1 MEVGGMVWFR
11 DFDEIFREMEEEF
24 EDMFNRMMRGFQT
37 SPSENAKTFGYT
49 IYWDSSLD
57 KPVVRYFGNVNPKTG
72 ELLEE
77 GWRIP
82 YAETSYDKEKNKY
95 VVIAEL
101 PGVEK
106 KDIKVKAAKN
116 HINIV
121 AENKNRK
128 YKKRIDFDK
137 EINPQSIKAHFKN
150 GILELEVEPVT
161 PPEEEET
168 EITVE

>member
-1 MEVGGMVWFR
+1 MIWFR
-11 DFDEIFREMEEEF
+11 DFDDIFREMEEEF
-24 EDMFNRMMRGFQT
+24 EEIFNRMMRGIQ
-37 SPSENAKTFGYT
+37 SPSEDAKTFGYT

-82 YAETSYDKEKNKY
+82 YTETSYDKEKNKY

-106 KDIKVKAAKN
+106 KDIKVKAGKK
-116 HINIV
+116 HINIT
-121 AENKNRK
+121 AETEERK

-137 EINPQSIKAHFKN
+137 EIDPKSIKAHFKN
-150 GILELEVEPVT
+150 GILEIEVTPIK

-168 EITVE
+168 EISVD